1 MKKYRLVAMVA
12 VLLAA
17 GLGGWFGLGRR
28 TEPAVAAP
36 TGGPLVPVSAASAKA
51 ENVPIFAE
59 GLGTVQTINSVNVKS
74 RIDGQIE
81 KVFFTDGQEVTQG
94 DLLFLIDPR
103 PYQAALDQ
111 AQANRERDEA
121 QLQGAELNLD
131 RYSKLV
137 GSGFQTRQ
145 SYDDQKATVAQLKAT
160 LKADQAAIETA
171 QINLQYATIRAPIT
185 GRTGKLMVDA
195 GNYIQTGTGTTL
207 VSLTQ
212 IKPIYVD
219 FSLAQTLLDQIR
231 QAQAKQPLTVKTYS
245 GETKEF
251 LAQGKL
257 RFIDNHVDTA
267 TGTIALQGIFDNAD
281 ERLWPGEFVTVRLI
295 IGTRPDAITVPA
307 QTVMAGSNGDYVYV
321 IKPGDTVERRQVT
334 VLSRQDGLAV
344 IGTGLAAGERVVTD
358 GQYRLANNVR
368 VKIQSATRPAG

>member
-368 VKIQSATRPAG
+368 VKIQSAARPAG

>member
-344 IGTGLAAGERVVTD
+344 IGTGLAPGERVVTD

-368 VKIQSATRPAG
+368 VKIQSAARPAG